1 MPTWKFEISWHRWI
15 YSQICLKGHL
25 YITLYISLSI
35 KGSLIFAIDE
45 QFIKSVADPEGGGG
59 YIRPPPP
66 KKREREREKEGA
78 VFRPS
83 IRHISIHSFA
93 C

>member
-66 KKREREREKEGA
+66 KKREREREGGGGL
-78 VFRPS
+78 PS
-83 IRHISIHSFA
+83 LY
-93 C
+93 